1 MCPSNYKFSF
11 DHRAA
16 ALRNAG
22 NMHHP
27 DVRRRGGLT
36 PGVMYE
42 RVVVKRVVHG
52 GVNRETFLKFLRECV
67 QPLAHMMRQQ
77 LVHRFGERARVALL
91 MDNAAIHKGEEVARC
106 MEQDAYVQFVP
117 PYSPDLNLPIEG
129 LFKDTK
135 SYLLYFVN
143 K

>member
-1 MCPSNYKFSF
+1 
-11 DHRAA
+11 
-16 ALRNAG
+16 
-22 NMHHP
+22 
-27 DVRRRGGLT
+27 
-36 PGVMYE
+36 MYE

-52 GVNRETFLKFLRECV
+52 GVNRETFLKFLREDV
-67 QPLAHMMRQQ
+67 RPLAQLMRQQ

-117 PYSPDLNLPIEG
+117 PYSPDRNLPIEG

-135 SYLLYFVN
+135 SYLKRVHYNDGNPNLSIADIEAAVEHSSGVESVLARFQKAGYRIH
-143 K
+143 